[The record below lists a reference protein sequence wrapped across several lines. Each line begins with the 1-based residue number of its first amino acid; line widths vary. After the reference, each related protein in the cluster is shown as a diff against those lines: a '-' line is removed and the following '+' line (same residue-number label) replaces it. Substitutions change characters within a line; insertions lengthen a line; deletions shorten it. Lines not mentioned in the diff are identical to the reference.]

1 VNLGI
6 EEEGELVET
15 SQTVSLV
22 EPAIFSQQFRALH
35 VVLNL
40 ILDPPARYTHQQQ
53 CTGHLSPQHLPQLRF
68 ILTAT
73 ECDIQC
79 VNGKSK

>member
-1 VNLGI
+1 MNLGV

-22 EPAIFSQQFRALH
+22 EPAIFSQQLRALH

-53 CTGHLSPQHLPQLRF
+53 CIGHLSPPNICPNYVLF
-68 ILTAT
+68 
-73 ECDIQC
+73 
-79 VNGKSK
+79 